1 MKKVIFKKIK
11 IKNFLSIG
19 KTPVVIDFV
28 KGFNIITG
36 INKDL
41 MDRQNGIGKS
51 SVVDAFYF
59 SLFGETTRDLKK
71 EFISNNV
78 TNETA
83 EVSLEFSID
92 KSSYEIIRSIKPSK
106 CTLYENGIDISRDSM
121 ANTTEYI
128 LSILSLTPEIFSNCI
143 CLSINSTVPFM
154 AQKKID
160 KKKFIEGIF
169 NLDVFS
175 KMNYLLKED
184 YAQTKKEIET
194 LLSKYEELG
203 NSIKIITSQ
212 NEKIKNERE
221 KRRNSILDNIKLYS
235 EQLEKNKEKIA
246 SYNIGDNS
254 NSEKKIEKLENKKD
268 TEREKSQNILKENVE
283 ILTKVKILK
292 EDLFK
297 IGTSEEECPICLR
310 AVTEE
315 DNKHVEDR
323 KNKIKLE
330 INNLKNSSIELESK
344 LDTIKEQIVLIERAI
359 SVFKKN
365 INDNNLLIQQ
375 KRNDEEK
382 VLFLEKQIIR
392 EEGSLSDLNDSS
404 ISETKNIDDLIE
416 RYNKFEIEIVKKKK
430 EFKIL
435 DNVKFILSE
444 EGVKSYVIKKI
455 LNLFNSKIA
464 FYFKELNSNAI
475 ITFDQYFE
483 EDIKNERGKPTM
495 YFNYSGAERKA
506 IDLAV
511 MFAFIDMLKLQTNVY
526 YNVQFYDELLDT
538 SLDSAGVENV
548 VRILNEFVEKYS
560 YGIYVISHRKECS
573 KLANGEIVFLE
584 KHNGITKRI
593 DSKTLDF

>member
-19 KTPVVIDFV
+19 KTPVVIDFS
-28 KGFNIITG
+28 KGLNIITG
-36 INKDL
+36 INRDL

-92 KSSYEIIRSIKPSK
+92 KRNYEIIRSIKPSK
-106 CTLYENGIDISRDSM
+106 CTLYEDGVDISRDSM
-121 ANTTEYI
+121 ANTTEYV

-175 KMNYLLKED
+175 KMNSLLKEE
-184 YAQTKKEIET
+184 YGQLKKEIEL
-194 LLSKYEELG
+194 LLSKYGELG
-203 NSIKIITSQ
+203 SSIKIITTQ
-212 NEKIKNERE
+212 NEKIEEERD
-221 KRRNSILDNIKLYS
+221 RRKVEILNNIKSYS
-235 EQLEKNKEKIA
+235 EQLDKNKEKIKN
-246 SYNIGDNS
+246 YKIGDNL
-254 NSEKKIEKLENKKD
+254 NNKNKIEKLENKKD
-268 TEREKSQNILKENVE
+268 VDKDKSQNLLRKNIE
-283 ILTKVKILK
+283 ILTKIKLLNADIS
-292 EDLFK
+292 K
-297 IGTSEEECPICLR
+297 IGTDEEECPICLR
-310 AVTEE
+310 VVSKKDIE
-315 DNKHVEDR
+315 HVEDR
-323 KNKIKLE
+323 KNKIKIEINELKDNNTTLEVE
-330 INNLKNSSIELESK
+330 INNLKK
-344 LDTIKEQIVLIERAI
+344 QIDLIEKAI
-359 SVFKKN
+359 SVLKN
-365 INDNNLLIQQ
+365 SINENNLLAQQ

-382 VLFLEKQIIR
+382 IIFLENQIVK
-392 EEGSLSDLNDSS
+392 EEKALNDLNNSS
-404 ISETKNIDDLIE
+404 LAETKDVDDLIE
-416 RYNKFEIEIVKKKK
+416 RHNKYELEINKKKK
-430 EFKIL
+430 DFKIL
-435 DNVKFILSE
+435 DNVKFVLSE

-464 FYFKELNSNAI
+464 FYLKELSSNAI

-483 EDIKNERGKPTM
+483 EEIKNERGKSTM

-511 MFAFIDMLKLQTNVY
+511 MFSFIDMLKLQTNVY

>member
-19 KTPVVIDFV
+19 KTPVVINFN
-28 KGFNIITG
+28 KSFNIITG
-36 INKDL
+36 INRDL

-83 EVSLEFSID
+83 EVGLEFSID
-92 KSSYEIIRSIKPSK
+92 KRNYEIIRSIKPSK
-106 CTLYENGIDISRDSM
+106 CTLYEDGVDISRDSM
-121 ANTTEYI
+121 ANTTEYV

-175 KMNYLLKED
+175 KMNSLLKEE
-184 YAQTKKEIET
+184 YSQLKKEIEL
-194 LLSKYEELG
+194 LLSKYGELG
-203 NSIKIITSQ
+203 SSIKIITTQ
-212 NEKIKNERE
+212 NEKIEEERD
-221 KRRNSILDNIKLYS
+221 RRKVDILNNIKSYS
-235 EQLEKNKEKIA
+235 EQLDKNKEKIKN
-246 SYNIGDNS
+246 YKIGDNL
-254 NSEKKIEKLENKKD
+254 NNKNKIEKLENKKNVD
-268 TEREKSQNILKENVE
+268 KDKSQNLLRKNIE
-283 ILTKVKILK
+283 ILTKIKLLNADI
-292 EDLFK
+292 FK
-297 IGTSEEECPICLR
+297 IGTDEEECPICLR
-310 AVTEE
+310 VVSEE
-315 DNKHVEDR
+315 DIEHVEDR
-323 KNKIKLE
+323 KNKIKIEINELKDTSTTLEVE
-330 INNLKNSSIELESK
+330 INNLKK
-344 LDTIKEQIVLIERAI
+344 QIDLIEKAI
-359 SVFKKN
+359 SVLKN
-365 INDNNLLIQQ
+365 SINENNLLAQQ
-375 KRNDEEK
+375 KKNDHEKIIFLENQIVKEEK
-382 VLFLEKQIIR
+382 ALN
-392 EEGSLSDLNDSS
+392 DLNNSS
-404 ISETKNIDDLIE
+404 LAETKDVDDLIE
-416 RYNKFEIEIVKKKK
+416 RYNKYELEINKKKK
-430 EFKIL
+430 DFKIL
-435 DNVKFILSE
+435 DNVKFVLSE

-464 FYFKELNSNAI
+464 FYLKELSSNAI

-483 EDIKNERGKPTM
+483 EEIKNERGKPTM

-511 MFAFIDMLKLQTNVY
+511 MFSFIDMLKLQTNVY

-548 VRILNEFVEKYS
+548 VRLLNEFVEKYS

-593 DSKTLDF
+593 NSNTLDF

>member
-19 KTPVVIDFV
+19 KTPVVINFN

-36 INKDL
+36 INRDL

-92 KSSYEIIRSIKPSK
+92 KRNYEIIRSIKPSK
-106 CTLYENGIDISRDSM
+106 CTLYEDGVDISRDSM
-121 ANTTEYI
+121 ANTTEYV

-175 KMNYLLKED
+175 KMNSLLKEE
-184 YAQTKKEIET
+184 YGQLKKEIEL
-194 LLSKYEELG
+194 LLSKYGELG
-203 NSIKIITSQ
+203 SSIKIITTQ
-212 NEKIKNERE
+212 NEKIEEERD
-221 KRRNSILDNIKLYS
+221 RRKVEILNNIKSYS
-235 EQLEKNKEKIA
+235 EQLDKNKEKIKN
-246 SYNIGDNS
+246 YKIGDNL
-254 NSEKKIEKLENKKD
+254 NNKNKIEKLENKKD
-268 TEREKSQNILKENVE
+268 VDKDKSQNLLRKNIE
-283 ILTKVKILK
+283 ILTKIKLLNADIS
-292 EDLFK
+292 K
-297 IGTSEEECPICLR
+297 IGTDEEECPICLR
-310 AVTEE
+310 VVSKE
-315 DNKHVEDR
+315 DIEHVEDR
-323 KNKIKLE
+323 KNKIKIEINELKDNNTTLEVE
-330 INNLKNSSIELESK
+330 INNLKK
-344 LDTIKEQIVLIERAI
+344 QIDLIEKAI
-359 SVFKKN
+359 SVLKN
-365 INDNNLLIQQ
+365 SINENNLLAQQ

-382 VLFLEKQIIR
+382 IIFLENQIVK
-392 EEGSLSDLNDSS
+392 EEKALNDLNNSS
-404 ISETKNIDDLIE
+404 LAETKDVDDLIE
-416 RYNKFEIEIVKKKK
+416 RHNKYELEINKKKK
-430 EFKIL
+430 DFKIL
-435 DNVKFILSE
+435 DNVKFVLSE

-464 FYFKELNSNAI
+464 FYLKELSSNAI

-483 EDIKNERGKPTM
+483 EEIKNERGKSTM

-511 MFAFIDMLKLQTNVY
+511 MFSFIDMLKLQTNVY

-548 VRILNEFVEKYS
+548 VRLLNEFVEKYS

-593 DSKTLDF
+593 DSNTLDF

>member
-19 KTPVVIDFV
+19 KTPVVINFN

-36 INKDL
+36 INRDL

-92 KSSYEIIRSIKPSK
+92 KRNYEIIRSIKPSK
-106 CTLYENGIDISRDSM
+106 CTLYEDGVDISRDSM
-121 ANTTEYI
+121 ANTTEYV

-175 KMNYLLKED
+175 KMNSLLKEE
-184 YAQTKKEIET
+184 YGQLKKEIEL
-194 LLSKYEELG
+194 LLSKYGELG
-203 NSIKIITSQ
+203 SSIKIITTQ
-212 NEKIKNERE
+212 NEKIEEERD
-221 KRRNSILDNIKLYS
+221 RRKVDILNNIKSYS
-235 EQLEKNKEKIA
+235 EQLDKNKEKIKN
-246 SYNIGDNS
+246 YKIGDNL
-254 NSEKKIEKLENKKD
+254 NNKNKIEKLENKKD
-268 TEREKSQNILKENVE
+268 VYKDKNQNLLRKNIE
-283 ILTKVKILK
+283 ILTKIKLLNADIS
-292 EDLFK
+292 K
-297 IGTSEEECPICLR
+297 IGTDEEECPICLR
-310 AVTEE
+310 VVSKE
-315 DNKHVEDR
+315 DIEHVEDR
-323 KNKIKLE
+323 KNKIKIEINELKDNSTTLEVE
-330 INNLKNSSIELESK
+330 INNLKK
-344 LDTIKEQIVLIERAI
+344 QIDLIEKAI
-359 SVFKKN
+359 SVLKN
-365 INDNNLLIQQ
+365 SINENNLLAQQ

-382 VLFLEKQIIR
+382 IIFLENQIVK
-392 EEGSLSDLNDSS
+392 EEKALNDLNNSS
-404 ISETKNIDDLIE
+404 LAETKDVDDLIE
-416 RYNKFEIEIVKKKK
+416 RYNKYELEINKKKK
-430 EFKIL
+430 DFKIL
-435 DNVKFILSE
+435 DNVKFVLSE

-464 FYFKELNSNAI
+464 FYLKELSSNAI

-483 EDIKNERGKPTM
+483 EEIKNERGKSTM

-511 MFAFIDMLKLQTNVY
+511 MFSFIDMLKLQTNVY

-548 VRILNEFVEKYS
+548 VRLLNEFVEKYS

-593 DSKTLDF
+593 DSNTLDF

>member
-19 KTPVVIDFV
+19 KTPVVIDFS
-28 KGFNIITG
+28 KGLNIITG
-36 INKDL
+36 INRDL

-92 KSSYEIIRSIKPSK
+92 KRNYEIIRSIKPSK
-106 CTLYENGIDISRDSM
+106 CTLYEDGVDISRDSM
-121 ANTTEYI
+121 ANTTEYV

-175 KMNYLLKED
+175 KMNSLLKEE
-184 YAQTKKEIET
+184 YGQLKKEIEL
-194 LLSKYEELG
+194 LLSKYGELG
-203 NSIKIITSQ
+203 SSIKIITTQ
-212 NEKIKNERE
+212 NEKIEEERD
-221 KRRNSILDNIKLYS
+221 RRKVEILNNIKSYS
-235 EQLEKNKEKIA
+235 EQLDKNREKIKN
-246 SYNIGDNS
+246 YKIGDNL
-254 NSEKKIEKLENKKD
+254 NNKNKIEKLENKKD
-268 TEREKSQNILKENVE
+268 VDKDKSQNLLRKNIE
-283 ILTKVKILK
+283 ILTKIKLLNADIS
-292 EDLFK
+292 K
-297 IGTSEEECPICLR
+297 IGTDEEECPICLR
-310 AVTEE
+310 VVSKE
-315 DNKHVEDR
+315 DIEHVEDR
-323 KNKIKLE
+323 KNKIKIEINELKDNNTTLEVE
-330 INNLKNSSIELESK
+330 INNLKK
-344 LDTIKEQIVLIERAI
+344 QIDLIEKAI
-359 SVFKKN
+359 SVLKN
-365 INDNNLLIQQ
+365 SINENNLLAQQ

-382 VLFLEKQIIR
+382 IIFLENQIVK
-392 EEGSLSDLNDSS
+392 EEKALNDLNNSS
-404 ISETKNIDDLIE
+404 LAETKDVDDLIE
-416 RYNKFEIEIVKKKK
+416 RHNKYELEINKKKK
-430 EFKIL
+430 DFKIL
-435 DNVKFILSE
+435 DNVKFVLSE

-464 FYFKELNSNAI
+464 FYLKELSSNAI

-483 EDIKNERGKPTM
+483 EEIKNERGKSTM

-511 MFAFIDMLKLQTNVY
+511 MFSFIDMLKLQTNVY

-548 VRILNEFVEKYS
+548 VRLLNEFVEKYS

-593 DSKTLDF
+593 DSNTLDF

>member
-19 KTPVVIDFV
+19 KTPVVIDFS
-28 KGFNIITG
+28 KGLNIITG
-36 INKDL
+36 INRDL

-92 KSSYEIIRSIKPSK
+92 KRNYEIIRSIKPSK
-106 CTLYENGIDISRDSM
+106 CTLYEDGVDISRDSM
-121 ANTTEYI
+121 ANTTEYV

-175 KMNYLLKED
+175 KMNSLLKEE
-184 YAQTKKEIET
+184 YGQLKKEIEL
-194 LLSKYEELG
+194 LLSKYGELG
-203 NSIKIITSQ
+203 SSIKIITTQ
-212 NEKIKNERE
+212 NEKIEEERD
-221 KRRNSILDNIKLYS
+221 RRKVDILNNIKSYS
-235 EQLEKNKEKIA
+235 EQLDKNKEKIKN
-246 SYNIGDNS
+246 YKIGDNL
-254 NSEKKIEKLENKKD
+254 NNKNKIEKLENKKD
-268 TEREKSQNILKENVE
+268 IDKDKSQNLLRKNIE
-283 ILTKVKILK
+283 ILTKIKLLNADIS
-292 EDLFK
+292 K
-297 IGTSEEECPICLR
+297 IGTDEEECPICLR
-310 AVTEE
+310 VVSKE
-315 DNKHVEDR
+315 DIEHVEDR
-323 KNKIKLE
+323 KNKIKIEINELKDNSTTLEVE
-330 INNLKNSSIELESK
+330 INNLKK
-344 LDTIKEQIVLIERAI
+344 QIDLIEKAI
-359 SVFKKN
+359 SVLKN
-365 INDNNLLIQQ
+365 SINENNLLAQQ

-382 VLFLEKQIIR
+382 IIFLENQIVK
-392 EEGSLSDLNDSS
+392 EEKALNDLNNSS
-404 ISETKNIDDLIE
+404 LAETKDVDDLIE
-416 RYNKFEIEIVKKKK
+416 RYNKYELEINKKKK
-430 EFKIL
+430 DFKIL
-435 DNVKFILSE
+435 DNVKFVLSE

-464 FYFKELNSNAI
+464 FYLKELSSNAI

-483 EDIKNERGKPTM
+483 EEIKNERGKSTM

-511 MFAFIDMLKLQTNVY
+511 MFSFIDMLKLQTNVY

-548 VRILNEFVEKYS
+548 VRLLNEFVEKYS

-593 DSKTLDF
+593 DSNTLDF

>member
-1 MKKVIFKKIK
+1 MKKVIFKTIK

-19 KTPVVIDFV
+19 KSPVVINFV
-28 KGFNIITG
+28 KGLNIITG

-92 KSSYEIIRSIKPSK
+92 NKNYEIIRTIKPSK
-106 CTLYENGIDISRDSM
+106 CTLYEDGVDISRDSM
-121 ANTTEYI
+121 ANTTDYI

-143 CLSINSTVPFM
+143 CLSINSTIPFM
-154 AQKKID
+154 AQKKIE

-175 KMNYLLKED
+175 RMNNLLKED
-184 YAQTKKEIET
+184 YTQTKKEIE
-194 LLSKYEELG
+194 LLIGKYNELG
-203 NSIKIITSQ
+203 NSIKIISSQ
-212 NEKIKNERE
+212 NERIKDERE
-221 KRRNSILDNIKLYS
+221 KRKIDILENIKTYS
-235 EQLEKNKEKIA
+235 EQLDKIEKKIFN
-246 SYNIGDNS
+246 YKIGDNTDNKS
-254 NSEKKIEKLENKKD
+254 KIEKLEKKKD
-268 TEREKSQNILKENVE
+268 IEKEKSQNLVKKNVE
-283 ILTKVKILK
+283 ILTNIKILK
-292 EDLFK
+292 DDFSK
-297 IGTSEEECPICLR
+297 IGTDKDECPICLR
-310 AVTEE
+310 AISEKDIE
-315 DNKHVEDR
+315 HVEDR
-323 KNKIKLE
+323 KNKIIKEINTFKGENIKLE
-330 INNLKNSSIELESK
+330 NDIDLTKKQITLLEKGISVLKN
-344 LDTIKEQIVLIERAI
+344 
-359 SVFKKN
+359 N

-375 KRNDEEK
+375 KKNDEEK
-382 VLFLEKQIIR
+382 IIFLEKQISK
-392 EEGSLSDLNDSS
+392 EEKVLGELNESSLS
-404 ISETKNIDDLIE
+404 EMKNIDDLVE
-416 RYNKFEIEIVKKKK
+416 RYEKYSSELNEKKKQ
-430 EFKIL
+430 FKIL
-435 DNVKFILSE
+435 DNVKFVLSE

-464 FYFKELNSNAI
+464 FYLKELNSNAVI
-475 ITFDQYFE
+475 VFDQYFD

-511 MFAFIDMLKLQTNVY
+511 MFSFIDMLKLQTNVY

-548 VRILNEFVEKYS
+548 VGILNEFVEKYS

-584 KHNGITKRI
+584 KNNGITKRI
-593 DSKTLDF
+593 ESNTLDF

>member
-19 KTPVVIDFV
+19 KTPVVIDFS
-28 KGFNIITG
+28 KGLNIITG
-36 INKDL
+36 INRDL

-92 KSSYEIIRSIKPSK
+92 KRNYEIIRSIKPSK
-106 CTLYENGIDISRDSM
+106 CTLYEDGVDISRDSM
-121 ANTTEYI
+121 ANTTEYV

-175 KMNYLLKED
+175 KMNSLLKEE
-184 YAQTKKEIET
+184 YGQLKKEIEL
-194 LLSKYEELG
+194 LLSKYGELG
-203 NSIKIITSQ
+203 SSIKIITTQ
-212 NEKIKNERE
+212 NEKIEEERD
-221 KRRNSILDNIKLYS
+221 RRKVEILNNIKSYS
-235 EQLEKNKEKIA
+235 EQLDKNKEKIKN
-246 SYNIGDNS
+246 YKIGDNL
-254 NSEKKIEKLENKKD
+254 NNKNKIEKLENKKD
-268 TEREKSQNILKENVE
+268 VDKDKSQNLLRKNIE
-283 ILTKVKILK
+283 ILTKIKLLNADIS
-292 EDLFK
+292 K
-297 IGTSEEECPICLR
+297 IGTDEEECPICLR
-310 AVTEE
+310 VVSKKDIE
-315 DNKHVEDR
+315 HVEDR
-323 KNKIKLE
+323 KNKIKIEINELKDNNTTLEVE
-330 INNLKNSSIELESK
+330 INNLKK
-344 LDTIKEQIVLIERAI
+344 QIDLIEKAI
-359 SVFKKN
+359 SVLKN
-365 INDNNLLIQQ
+365 SINENNLLAQQ

-382 VLFLEKQIIR
+382 IIFLENQIVK
-392 EEGSLSDLNDSS
+392 EEKALNDLNNSS
-404 ISETKNIDDLIE
+404 LAETKDVDDLIE
-416 RYNKFEIEIVKKKK
+416 RHNKYELEINKKKK
-430 EFKIL
+430 DFKIL
-435 DNVKFILSE
+435 DNVKFVLSE

-464 FYFKELNSNAI
+464 FYLKELSSNAI

-483 EDIKNERGKPTM
+483 EEIKNERGKSTM

-511 MFAFIDMLKLQTNVY
+511 MFSFIDMLKLQTNVY

-548 VRILNEFVEKYS
+548 VRLLNEFVEKYS

-593 DSKTLDF
+593 DSNTLDF

>member
-175 KMNYLLKED
+175 KMNSLLKED
-184 YAQTKKEIET
+184 YGQTKKEIET
-194 LLSKYEELG
+194 LLSKYDELG

-283 ILTKVKILK
+283 ILTKIKILK
-292 EDLFK
+292 EDLSK

-310 AVTEE
+310 VVTEE

-330 INNLKNSSIELESK
+330 IDNFKNNSIELESK
-344 LDTIKEQIVLIERAI
+344 LDTVKEQIVLIERAI

-375 KRNDEEK
+375 KKNDEEK
-382 VLFLEKQIIR
+382 ILFLEKQIIR
-392 EEGSLSDLNDSS
+392 EEGSLNDLNDSS

-464 FYFKELNSNAI
+464 FYLKELNSNAI

-593 DSKTLDF
+593 DSNTLDF

>member
-19 KTPVVIDFV
+19 KTPVVIDFS
-28 KGFNIITG
+28 KGLNIITG
-36 INKDL
+36 INRDL

-92 KSSYEIIRSIKPSK
+92 KRNYEIIRSIKPSK
-106 CTLYENGIDISRDSM
+106 CTLYEDGVDISRDSM
-121 ANTTEYI
+121 ANTTEYV

-175 KMNYLLKED
+175 KMNSLLKEESG
-184 YAQTKKEIET
+184 QLKKEIEL
-194 LLSKYEELG
+194 LLSKYGELG
-203 NSIKIITSQ
+203 SSIKIITTQ
-212 NEKIKNERE
+212 NEKIEEERD
-221 KRRNSILDNIKLYS
+221 RRKVEILNNIKSYS
-235 EQLEKNKEKIA
+235 EQLDKNKEKIKN
-246 SYNIGDNS
+246 YKIGDNL
-254 NSEKKIEKLENKKD
+254 NNKNKIEKLENKKD
-268 TEREKSQNILKENVE
+268 VDKDKSQNLLRKNIE
-283 ILTKVKILK
+283 ILTKIKLLNADIS
-292 EDLFK
+292 K
-297 IGTSEEECPICLR
+297 IGTDEEECPICLR
-310 AVTEE
+310 VVSKKDIE
-315 DNKHVEDR
+315 HVEDR
-323 KNKIKLE
+323 KNKIKIEINELKDNNTTLEVE
-330 INNLKNSSIELESK
+330 INNLKK
-344 LDTIKEQIVLIERAI
+344 QIDLIEKAI
-359 SVFKKN
+359 SVLKN
-365 INDNNLLIQQ
+365 SINENNLLAQQ

-382 VLFLEKQIIR
+382 IIFLENQIVK
-392 EEGSLSDLNDSS
+392 EEKALNDLNNSS
-404 ISETKNIDDLIE
+404 LAETKDVDDLIE
-416 RYNKFEIEIVKKKK
+416 RHNKYELEINKKKK
-430 EFKIL
+430 DFKIL
-435 DNVKFILSE
+435 DNVKFVLSE

-464 FYFKELNSNAI
+464 FYLKELSSNAI

-483 EDIKNERGKPTM
+483 EEIKNERGKSTM

-511 MFAFIDMLKLQTNVY
+511 MFSFIDMLKLQTNVY

-548 VRILNEFVEKYS
+548 VRLLNEFVEKYS

-593 DSKTLDF
+593 DSNTLDF

>member
-19 KTPVVIDFV
+19 KTPVVIDFS
-28 KGFNIITG
+28 KGLNIITG
-36 INKDL
+36 INRDL

-92 KSSYEIIRSIKPSK
+92 KRNYEIIRSIKPSK
-106 CTLYENGIDISRDSM
+106 CTLYEDGVDISRDSM
-121 ANTTEYI
+121 SNTTEYV

-175 KMNYLLKED
+175 KMNSLLKEE
-184 YAQTKKEIET
+184 YGQLKKEIEL
-194 LLSKYEELG
+194 LLSKYGELG
-203 NSIKIITSQ
+203 SSIKIITTQ
-212 NEKIKNERE
+212 NEKIEEERD
-221 KRRNSILDNIKLYS
+221 RRKVEVLNNIKSYS
-235 EQLEKNKEKIA
+235 EQLDKNKEKIKN
-246 SYNIGDNS
+246 YKIGDNL
-254 NSEKKIEKLENKKD
+254 NNKNKIEKLENKKD
-268 TEREKSQNILKENVE
+268 VDKDKSQNLLKKNIE
-283 ILTKVKILK
+283 ILTKIKLLNADIS
-292 EDLFK
+292 K
-297 IGTSEEECPICLR
+297 IGTDEEECPICLR
-310 AVTEE
+310 VVSKE
-315 DNKHVEDR
+315 DIEHVEDR
-323 KNKIKLE
+323 KNKIKIEINELKDNSTTLEVE
-330 INNLKNSSIELESK
+330 INNLKK
-344 LDTIKEQIVLIERAI
+344 QIDLIEKAI
-359 SVFKKN
+359 SVLKN
-365 INDNNLLIQQ
+365 SINENNLLAQQ

-382 VLFLEKQIIR
+382 IIFLENQIVK
-392 EEGSLSDLNDSS
+392 EEKALNDLNNSS
-404 ISETKNIDDLIE
+404 LAETKDVDDLIE
-416 RYNKFEIEIVKKKK
+416 RHNKYELEINKKKK
-430 EFKIL
+430 DFKIL
-435 DNVKFILSE
+435 DNVKFVLSE

-464 FYFKELNSNAI
+464 FYLKELSSNAI

-483 EDIKNERGKPTM
+483 EEIKNERGKSTM

-511 MFAFIDMLKLQTNVY
+511 MFSFIDMLKLQTNVY

-548 VRILNEFVEKYS
+548 VRLLNEFVEKYS

-593 DSKTLDF
+593 DSNTLDF